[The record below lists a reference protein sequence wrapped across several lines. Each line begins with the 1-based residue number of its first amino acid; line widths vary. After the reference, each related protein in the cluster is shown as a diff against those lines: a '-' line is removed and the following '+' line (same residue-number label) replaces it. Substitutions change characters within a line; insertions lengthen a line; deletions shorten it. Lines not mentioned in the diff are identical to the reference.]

1 MWMRR
6 DNCTD
11 RWLTAGAVRHPSRW
25 VNELKSMGDGKWA
38 SFPFGSFWKEGG
50 LCVEFGLTRESL
62 DDEEGQRDKA
72 SISRSAGMS
81 SSIGC

>member
-1 MWMRR
+1 MESGLRFR
-6 DNCTD
+6 
-11 RWLTAGAVRHPSRW
+11 LV
-25 VNELKSMGDGKWA
+25 L
-38 SFPFGSFWKEGG
+38 FGRKGGG